1 MHQASFFWKN
11 NQPGG
16 IAITF
21 GPPSFT
27 PAELQIMFEG
37 EVVKR
42 FMHDSDATLGTNI
55 VHTMLGQLTAIG
67 HAHRLGDVIQPKL
80 LLLAALNIIWLSSR
94 GFIPNDEFNG
104 PHFVSI
110 LPTAQPKKEGSA

>member
-1 MHQASFFWKN
+1 MRQASFFWKN
-11 NQPGG
+11 NEPGG
-16 IAITF
+16 IGITF

-37 EVVKR
+37 DLVKR
-42 FMHDSDATLGTNI
+42 FMRDSDGALGTDI
-55 VHTMLGQLTAIG
+55 VHKMLGQLNPIG
-67 HAHRLGDVIQPKL
+67 QAHRHGDVIRPKL

-104 PHFVSI
+104 PQFVSI
-110 LPTAQPKKEGSA
+110 LPVAQPKKEV